1 MPRFSVSIGGFA
13 PRSSQTVEA
22 DRYGRRIRHVEGVH
36 VVGENLLL
44 SLFLKVAS
52 ALALLAA
59 ATSSIAGWGLF
70 AFPH

>member
-1 MPRFSVSIGGFA
+1 MPRFSVSIGGSV
-13 PRSSQTVEA
+13 PRSLQTVKA
-22 DRYGRRIRHVEGVH
+22 DQYGRRIRHVEGVH

-44 SLFLKVAS
+44 PLFFKVAL

-59 ATSSIAGWGLF
+59 ATSSIAAWRLF